1 MDTSSKRLQ
10 VRITLHQHASLFCF
24 VLFCFVFICFR
35 FYLSWF
41 LYLLSF
47 FIIVLYLINKQTG
60 HKEAVLCVAPGA
72 GGKEAMRLVTGS
84 CDGTLIVWDML
95 KCHNLGSLEGHSGY
109 VVAGERGRGRGINRS
124 RGMKGRNVEREGT
137 FRGLTFLL

>member
-10 VRITLHQHASLFCF
+10 VRITLHQHASFVCF
-24 VLFCFVFICFR
+24 VLFCF
-35 FYLSWF
+35 
-41 LYLLSF
+41 YLLSF
-47 FIIVLYLINKQTG
+47 LFVMVFVFAFVFYYCIVLYLINKQTG

-124 RGMKGRNVEREGT
+124 RGRKGRNVEREGT
-137 FRGLTFLL
+137 FRGLTFL